1 MSQKD
6 IFPPDVVERER
17 TKSLA
22 ELRKLALMVDNWKQ
36 SYLLL
41 VDEYWVPD
49 DTIDEWEFVCNE
61 LISEVESVMYPY
73 IQRMRD
79 CEYIT
84 QKEVQAFAAEAHGVL
99 VTLKEEVAALSVQ
112 KQEEYD
118 AKLAEERDNDPKKL
132 KDELDDMRSKYEQLM
147 RRLEDLER

>member
-1 MSQKD
+1 MIITPEVK
-6 IFPPDVVERER
+6 ERER

-36 SYLLL
+36 SYLRQ
-41 VDEYWVPD
+41 VDEYWVSG

-61 LISEVESVMYPY
+61 LFSEVDAVMYPY
-73 IQRMRD
+73 IQRLKD

-84 QKEVQAFAAEAHGVL
+84 DKETRTFMAEAHCVL
-99 VTLKEEVAALSVQ
+99 IALKEEVTTLCVQ
-112 KQEEYD
+112 KQEDYD
-118 AKLAEERDNDPKKL
+118 TKLAEEKENDPKRL
-132 KDELDDMRSKYEQLM
+132 KEELDDVKSKYEQLM